1 MKATDTGDT
10 GQRYLEGNYGPVR
23 EERTDTELPVT
34 GSIPEHLDG
43 RYAANPTNRCYFCK
57 SELHDRLREIADA
70 EGWQAVVDGNNASDS
85 PDSGSHNSSHGSAV
99 ASPTSLATSTR
110 VSGSRSCNRAHSR

>member
-1 MKATDTGDT
+1 MVDVPTSSARRRRVRPELPSTAIRRAAVSMRAVRTDASAVLGLTLDSIAYRRYRYDISPLWNVAIGGPTMKATDTGDT

-43 RYAANPTNRCYFCK
+43 R
-57 SELHDRLREIADA
+57 
-70 EGWQAVVDGNNASDS
+70 
-85 PDSGSHNSSHGSAV
+85 
-99 ASPTSLATSTR
+99 
-110 VSGSRSCNRAHSR
+110 